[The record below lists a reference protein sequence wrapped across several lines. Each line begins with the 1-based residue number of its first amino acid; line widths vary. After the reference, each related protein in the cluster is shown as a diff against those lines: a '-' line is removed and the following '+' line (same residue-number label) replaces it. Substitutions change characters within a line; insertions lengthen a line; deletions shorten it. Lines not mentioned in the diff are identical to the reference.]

1 MIKLGYHHFAVIS
14 KMTQVMIVSGSKST
28 GERLMRGVT
37 VDGWFV
43 LTRLEPSDHSL
54 RAQKKI
60 SMLM

>member
-14 KMTQVMIVSGSKST
+14 KITQVMILSGSKST
-28 GERLMRGVT
+28 GERLMGRVT

-43 LTRLEPSDHSL
+43 LTKLEPSDHSL

-60 SMLM
+60 SILM